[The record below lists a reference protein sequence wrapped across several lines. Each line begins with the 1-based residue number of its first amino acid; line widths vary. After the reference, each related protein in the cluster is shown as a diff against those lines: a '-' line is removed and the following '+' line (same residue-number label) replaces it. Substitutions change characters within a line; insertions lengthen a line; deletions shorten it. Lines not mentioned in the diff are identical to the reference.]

1 MSKSYTQQIIEHYVP
16 NDSNLESDI
25 TKLLATLKRHNLLN
39 DDIDISDEKDILISG
54 LQNLPVYEK
63 NSKKKIAYQTYRLLL
78 TAIKDITYIY
88 ESDQIDENHV
98 IQPQVQVQVQPQPV
112 SDFEEPIKS
121 RPRAQSFAP
130 SYICSRFTSSKKKFD
145 LDRLYLVAI
154 ETTFEDI
161 EARVKYNHEQI
172 LKINKSPYNNALE
185 LACTNWQMRA
195 LGIID
200 DELLQNLIIKKKKT
214 MKGCSEGGSRK
225 ILRNYTK
232 LKNIGFLPIAID
244 ELVAFI
250 RSLVYDN
257 LAIPIDV
264 TYEGGN
270 ILHSIILIKKK
281 RNIYIY
287 DPSSYDNRILWQ
299 TSSEQSLLDK
309 FNELHISPEVK
320 TCFSQDC
327 YNNET
332 TKLSDVDFGGQIKK
346 SRKNNRTKGRCRKT
360 KRRRKRSNRRR

>member
-1 MSKSYTQQIIEHYVP
+1 MSKSDTQQLIEYFIRD
-16 NDSNLESDI
+16 DSNLESDI
-25 TKLLATLKRHNLLN
+25 TRLLAKLKKYGLLN
-39 DDIDISDEKDILISG
+39 DGIDISDEKDILKTN
-54 LQNLPVYEK
+54 LQNLPIYEK

-78 TAIKDITYIY
+78 GAIKDSSYKY
-88 ESDQIDENHV
+88 DSDQPVEDHV
-98 IQPQVQVQVQPQPV
+98 VQAQEQPV

-130 SYICSRFTSSKKKFD
+130 SYICSRFSLSKKKFNID
-145 LDRLYLVAI
+145 SLYLVAI

-172 LKINKSPYNNALE
+172 FKINKSPYNNALE

-200 DELLQNLIIKKKKT
+200 DELLQNLIKKKKNT

-225 ILRNYTK
+225 ILINYTK

-250 RSLVYDN
+250 RPLLYDN

-287 DPSSYDNRILWQ
+287 DPSSYDNKILWQ
-299 TSSEQSLLDK
+299 TGLEQPLLDK

-332 TKLSDVDFGGQIKK
+332 TKLTDVDFGGQSKK
-346 SRKNNRTKGRCRKT
+346 SRKNNRTKVRRRKT
-360 KRRRKRSNRRR
+360 KRCRRHSNRRR